1 MRKGDAALINT
12 KQNLHVHSIYC
23 DGKDTPEEMIE
34 AAIAAGFG
42 SLGFSIHAYMSY
54 STSGHLSLEKNAKY
68 NVEIERLKQKYKDVL
83 PIFRGVEQDLFADYP
98 PDGYDYALASVHY
111 LHTSDGLVSFDR
123 DLDYVMDYVN
133 KYFEDDGMKFAKAY
147 YEALA
152 TAPDHGR
159 FDIIGHFDL
168 ITKHN
173 ETRPFIDTE
182 SKEYKQYYMEAID
195 ALAGKIPFFEVNT
208 GAVARGYRT
217 TPYPS
222 LEIAKYLR
230 EKGFGATISS
240 DCHDKRFVDHGYG
253 DAAEF
258 LREAG
263 FRTKFILTE
272 NGQSGITNQDSCVP
286 TGCGGISVIALKF
299 KLLLIKI

>member
-1 MRKGDAALINT
+1 MKNT

-42 SLGFSIHAYMSY
+42 SLGFSIHSYMSC
-54 STSGHLSLEKNAKY
+54 SKSGFLSLEKNEKY
-68 NVEIERLKQKYKDVL
+68 NVEIERLKQKYKGIF
-83 PIFRGVEQDLFADYP
+83 PIYRGVEQDIFADYP
-98 PDGYDYALASVHY
+98 PNGYDYAIGSVHY
-111 LHTSDGLVSFDR
+111 LHTSEGLVTFDVG
-123 DLDYVMDYVN
+123 LEKTLAYVE
-133 KYFEDDGMKFAKAY
+133 KYFAGDGMAFAKAY
-147 YEALA
+147 YETLA

-173 ETRPFIDTE
+173 ETHPFIDTDA
-182 SKEYKQYYMEAID
+182 KEYKRYFAEAID
-195 ALAGKIPFFEVNT
+195 ALAGKIPFFELNT
-208 GAVARGYRT
+208 GAIARGYRT

-222 LEIAKYLR
+222 LEITKLLR

-240 DCHDKRFVDHGYG
+240 DCHDKRMVDYGYD

-258 LREAG
+258 LRAAG
-263 FRTKFILTE
+263 YRTKFVLTE
-272 NGQSGITNQDSCVP
+272 NGFEEVE
-286 TGCGGISVIALKF
+286 L
-299 KLLLIKI
+299 

>member
-1 MRKGDAALINT
+1 MKNT

-42 SLGFSIHAYMSY
+42 SLGFSIHSYMSC
-54 STSGHLSLEKNAKY
+54 SKSGFLSLEKQADY
-68 NVEIERLKQKYKDVL
+68 NREIERVKAKYKNIF
-83 PIFRGVEQDLFADYP
+83 PIYRGVEFDIYADSP
-98 PDGYDYALASVHY
+98 WEGYDYTIASVHY
-111 LHTSDGLVSFDR
+111 LHTSEGLVSFDVG
-123 DLDYVMDYVN
+123 LEKTLSYVE
-133 KYFEDDGMKFAKAY
+133 KYFAGDGMAFAKTY

-152 TAPDHGR
+152 TAPDYGR

-173 ETRPFIDTE
+173 ETHPFIDIE
-182 SKEYKQYYMEAID
+182 SKEYKRYYTEAID
-195 ALAGKIPFFEVNT
+195 ALVGKIPFFELNT
-208 GAVARGYRT
+208 GAIARGYRS

-222 LEIAKYLR
+222 PEITKLLR

-240 DCHDKRFVDHGYG
+240 DCHDKRFVDFGYE

-258 LREAG
+258 LRAAG
-263 FRTKFILTE
+263 YRTKFILTE
-272 NGQSGITNQDSCVP
+272 QGFEEV
-286 TGCGGISVIALKF
+286 AL
-299 KLLLIKI
+299 